1 MMTKCRRE
9 LRYRIQS
16 ADINHKIKTKT
27 SKIIDPHKL
36 IVYSNLHVMRKI
48 IKYFA
53 MNNRI

>member
-1 MMTKCRRE
+1 MTKCRRE